1 MCLGVCAN
9 FLYNTVESLQNV
21 YLEMCFVGQI
31 CDVRTTF
38 VINLSSR
45 DVFILCQRV
54 SDCIWHCKF
63 SLLLYQYIQ
72 AGLLYWNH
80 VSKCHHVCNVAS
92 DNLCSCETSWKC
104 GIDANPVNMNSTT
117 NIFSQQL
124 ANGYRNSRNTHWPS
138 EDSLHPDQPIF
149 FAPSA
154 YFFVCLIWTWL
165 EGPVRH
171 YCILKKRLKVLEWH
185 VCKHSVQLGYIGLYH
200 ESLLTMY
207 FRDQNERLTIYMF
220 NMATTLICPILAP
233 LSVKSI
239 GFITRKCH
247 GEWMTLVGLSD
258 QLDFLMCP

>member
-1 MCLGVCAN
+1 M
-9 FLYNTVESLQNV
+9 
-21 YLEMCFVGQI
+21 
-31 CDVRTTF
+31 
-38 VINLSSR
+38 
-45 DVFILCQRV
+45 

-63 SLLLYQYIQ
+63 SLLLYQYVQ

-80 VSKCHHVCNVAS
+80 VSKCHHVCNVAF
-92 DNLCSCETSWKC
+92 DNLCSCETSWNC
-104 GIDANPVNMNSTT
+104 GIDANPVNMNFTT

-138 EDSLHPDQPIF
+138 EDSLHPDQPLF

-185 VCKHSVQLGYIGLYH
+185 FCKHSVQLGYIGLYH

-220 NMATTLICPILAP
+220 NMATTLIIDLSYLGTAFCEIDWFHHTKMPRGVNDTCRLIWSVRLFNVPIETADLCAQRCYCCCRS
-233 LSVKSI
+233 LRLWEMIYRNSAEEISNEIEEILQRV
-239 GFITRKCH
+239 
-247 GEWMTLVGLSD
+247 
-258 QLDFLMCP
+258 